1 MRKPGFQSKEV
12 GCFNRVE
19 GNTKAE
25 LEQNKEIAEERV
37 LENRFGG
44 YVM

>member
-1 MRKPGFQSKEV
+1 MSKQGFQSKEV

-37 LENRFGG
+37 LESRFGG